1 MDGSGTGASGYEEI
15 AHTADL
21 ELRVWA
27 QNLTGLL
34 ITAACGMYHLQG
46 VNLEP
51 GGRFQRT
58 VDVRAEDAEGLLV
71 AYLSELLF
79 HEEAGEAFDTFQ
91 LTETASGVVGTLDG
105 AAIASGYKEIKAVTY
120 HNLAIRHLHDRL
132 EAHVVF
138 DI

>member
-27 QNLTGLL
+27 QDLTGLL
-34 ITAACGMYHLQG
+34 AEAARGMYHLQG
-46 VNLEP
+46 VELKP

-58 VDVRAEDAEGLLV
+58 VDVQAEDAEGLLV
-71 AYLSELLF
+71 AFLGELLF
-79 HEEAGEAFDTFQ
+79 HEEAGEAFDSFQ
-91 LTETASGVVGTLDG
+91 LTETTSGVEGTLEG

-120 HNLAIRHLHDRL
+120 HNLAVRHIRDLL